1 MRKLIAITVIFLALV
16 AVFYLSKDYLGK
28 DNYAIRINQF
38 KMSAEKFDDYFSKM
52 SMDKD
57 DTPQARQGVLEAL
70 ISKKLILQEAEKQG
84 LHKSEEFLDALQH
97 YYEQLLFKLIV
108 DLKSK
113 ELSSQVR
120 VTDSEVKSR
129 YDIMQQDSLT
139 DKHLEELYEQIKWQM
154 LREKQTQALN
164 DWLKSVRDQSKIDI
178 DYDTVLKKGAEN
190 SEQ

>member
-1 MRKLIAITVIFLALV
+1 
-16 AVFYLSKDYLGK
+16 
-28 DNYAIRINQF
+28 
-38 KMSAEKFDDYFSKM
+38 MSAEKFDDYFSKM
-52 SMDKD
+52 SPDKN
-57 DTPQARQGVLEAL
+57 DTPEARQGVLEAL

-120 VTDSEVKSR
+120 VTDNEVKSR

-139 DKHLEELYEQIKWQM
+139 DKSLEQSYEQIKWQI

-164 DWLKSVRDQSKIDI
+164 EWLKSVRGQSKIDI
-178 DYDTVLKKGAEN
+178 DYDTVLKTVNG
-190 SEQ
+190 EQ